1 PPPQRP
7 QPQPQHQ
14 APPRQQAPQPS
25 PLTNPSRPRAP
36 GDQQQAS
43 RQAPTFQNPADV
55 YGQRRAEDEYIWYVA
70 RKISQHQQFIR
81 NAVTEAGTVI
91 LRLVIAR
98 DGRLVNVAIARSSGV
113 ASLDNAS
120 LNMIRQAAPYPPLPP
135 QLAGSQH
142 TFTLPLYFRR
152 NE

>member
-1 PPPQRP
+1 M
-7 QPQPQHQ
+7 
-14 APPRQQAPQPS
+14 
-25 PLTNPSRPRAP
+25 
-36 GDQQQAS
+36 
-43 RQAPTFQNPADV
+43 
-55 YGQRRAEDEYIWYVA
+55 
-70 RKISQHQQFIR
+70 
-81 NAVTEAGTVI
+81 I